1 MYDKNRRLKIA
12 YLSPEDPHSKRS
24 WSGITYYMAQA
35 LQRHCG
41 DVCYLGPI
49 TSCEQRLAYHLSR
62 SIHSLFKKHIVHERL
77 LFVARKHAKVAAQR
91 LTRQAFD
98 VIFAPIGAG
107 EIAFLETDIPIVL
120 AEDATF
126 AAMHNYYPSCSN
138 LLGWSEREGYLVQD
152 MAYKKA
158 QVLLYPSQ
166 WAADSAIKDCG
177 VNAQKVHIIPF
188 GANLGAIPS
197 KEAVLAKKKSDH
209 CRLLMVGVGWD
220 RKGGSIAFETLLR
233 LQELGIQAELT
244 ICGSV
249 PPEAY
254 KHERMKIIPSLDKQN
269 GQQRKELEKL
279 YMQADFLLVPSRQ
292 ECFGIVFCEA
302 SAFGLPSITADT
314 GGIADAVIEGVNG
327 FRLPYRAQGNEYAQ
341 IIAEIYAD
349 DQRYSTL
356 VRSSRE
362 TFENKL
368 NWDTWGMTVRNILL
382 KIVESASLSN

>member
-35 LQRHCG
+35 LQMHCG
-41 DVCYLGPI
+41 DVYYLGPI
-49 TSCEQRLAYHLSR
+49 TSIEQRLAYQLSR

-91 LTRQAFD
+91 LRGQVFD

-107 EIAFLETDIPIVL
+107 EIAFLETDLPIVL

-126 AAMHNYYPSCSN
+126 TAMHNYYPSCSN
-138 LLGWSEREGYLVQD
+138 LLRWSEREGYLVQD

-158 QVLLYPSQ
+158 QILLYPSQ

-177 VNAQKVHIIPF
+177 ANEQKVHVVPF
-188 GANLGAIPS
+188 GANLDAVPS
-197 KEAVLAKKKSDH
+197 REAVLAKKKSDC
-209 CRLLMVGVGWD
+209 CRLLMVGVDWD

-233 LQELGIQAELT
+233 LEELGIQAELT

-254 KHERMKIIPSLDKQN
+254 RHERMKIIPSLNKQN
-269 GQQRKELEKL
+269 EQQRQELEKL

-292 ECFGIVFCEA
+292 ECYGIVFCEA
-302 SAFGLPSITADT
+302 SAFGLPSITSDT
-314 GGIADAVIEGVNG
+314 GGIAGAVIDGING
-327 FRLPYRAQGNEYAQ
+327 FRLPYTARGNEYAQ
-341 IIAEIYAD
+341 LIADLYTN
-349 DQRYSTL
+349 DQCYNKL

-362 TFENKL
+362 VFESTL
-368 NWDTWGMTVRNILL
+368 NWDTWGTAVGDILL
-382 KIVESASLSN
+382 EIVGGKKHD